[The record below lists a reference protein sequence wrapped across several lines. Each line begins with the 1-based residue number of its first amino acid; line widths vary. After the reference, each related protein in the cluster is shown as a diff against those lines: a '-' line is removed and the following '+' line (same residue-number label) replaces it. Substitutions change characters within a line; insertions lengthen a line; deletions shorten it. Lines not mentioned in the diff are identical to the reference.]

1 MISLLAYWLAQL
13 VGVRAAKPVAWALVI
28 VVALLLLSIAKYTYD
43 GRVVEHHESKVTA
56 KTLRN
61 DTAAKEQA
69 AAQRATDTITI
80 HQAEKERNDAINDEP
95 AGRPDAARNRLNC
108 QRLRGA
114 GFDTADF
121 AECR

>member
-1 MISLLAYWLAQL
+1 MISLLAYWLAQH

-28 VVALLLLSIAKYTYD
+28 VVALLLLSIAKCTYD
-43 GRVVEHHESKVTA
+43 GRVVADHDAKVTA
-56 KTLRN
+56 KTQRI
-61 DTAAKEQA
+61 DAAAKDEA

-80 HQAEKERNDAINDEP
+80 NQAEKERNDAINDEP

-108 QRLRGA
+108 QRLRRA